1 MMIDELNALNSD
13 NKNVSNNNDS
23 SSSKCSTKQQTKWQE
38 IKHVFLEWSK
48 EANFDC
54 YPKVFQKQHKAL
66 RSIWLILF
74 LFFSGLTCCVLYLN
88 INEYFQYE
96 TVSKFSIKHERYL
109 MFPTVTFCDANSF
122 TTKEAEELFR
132 ETAEKEDGLEWPSF
146 EFLFNMYESYTNILK
161 LKASSFND
169 NEKQRLGF
177 NIR

>member
-1 MMIDELNALNSD
+1 MIDELNALNSD
-13 NKNVSNNNDS
+13 SKNVSNNNDS
-23 SSSKCSTKQQTKWQE
+23 SLSKCSTKQQTKWQE

-66 RSIWLILF
+66 RAIWLILF
-74 LFFSGLTCCVLYLN
+74 LFFSCLTFWILYRN

-96 TVSKFSIKHERYL
+96 TVSKISIKHERYL
-109 MFPTVTFCDANSF
+109 MFPTVTFCDANPF
-122 TTKEAEELFR
+122 TTKESEELFR
-132 ETAEKEDGLEWPSF
+132 ETAEEEFGLEFSF
-146 EFLFNMYESYTNILK
+146 FTMLFNMYVSYTEIIK

-169 NEKQRLGF
+169 NQKQRLGF